1 MISSLEELLSAKE
14 VIKEVL
20 AEMDSNGEAY
30 SKDVEVG
37 MMIEIPSAAVISDI
51 LAKHVDF
58 FSIGTN
64 DLIQYTC
71 AVDRMN
77 QKISHLYNQFNPA
90 VLRLINMVIDNAHKE
105 GKWVGMCG
113 ESAGDLLMIPI
124 LLGMGLDEFSMSPIS
139 ILPARKFI
147 TSVNYEDM
155 KKLAKEVLAMGST
168 EEIKGYIQNALENNN
183 KDNEKIESSLATF
196 NG

>member
-1 MISSLEELLSAKE
+1 
-14 VIKEVL
+14 
-20 AEMDSNGEAY
+20 
-30 SKDVEVG
+30 
-37 MMIEIPSAAVISDI
+37 
-51 LAKHVDF
+51 
-58 FSIGTN
+58 
-64 DLIQYTC
+64 
-71 AVDRMN
+71 MN

-113 ESAGDLLMIPI
+113 ESAGDPLMIPV

-155 KKLAKEVLAMGST
+155 KKLAKEVLAMGSA
-168 EEIKGYIQNALENNN
+168 EEIKVYIQNALENNN
-183 KDNEKIESSLATF
+183 KDNEKIESSLVTF

>member
-1 MISSLEELLSAKE
+1 
-14 VIKEVL
+14 
-20 AEMDSNGEAY
+20 
-30 SKDVEVG
+30 
-37 MMIEIPSAAVISDI
+37 MIEIPAAAVISDI
-51 LAKHVDF
+51 LAKHIDF

-90 VLRLINMVIDNAHKE
+90 VLRLIKMVIDNAHKE

-113 ESAGDLLMIPI
+113 ESAGDQRMIPI

-139 ILPARKFI
+139 ILPARKLI
-147 TSVNYEDM
+147 TSLKYEEMQKIANEVVN
-155 KKLAKEVLAMGST
+155 MGT
-168 EEIKGYIQNALENNN
+168 ADEIKNYID
-183 KDNEKIESSLATF
+183 KTF
-196 NG
+196 NI